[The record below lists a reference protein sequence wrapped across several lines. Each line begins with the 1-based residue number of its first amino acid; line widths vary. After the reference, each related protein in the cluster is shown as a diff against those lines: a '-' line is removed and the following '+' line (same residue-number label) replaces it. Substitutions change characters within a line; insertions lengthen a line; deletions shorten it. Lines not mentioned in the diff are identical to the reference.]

1 MESIE
6 LLDKNIPEVE
16 PETVKEN
23 DDVIKGLYEVGA
35 KISEVGSKIT
45 DVIAKM
51 TEMSEKLENKEPEN
65 TDEIKTEVIEES
77 EDNE

>member
-6 LLDKNIPEVE
+6 LLDKSITDKVPEV
-16 PETVKEN
+16 VKEN
-23 DDVIKGLYEVGA
+23 DEVIKGLYEVGA

-51 TEMSEKLENKEPEN
+51 SEMSEKIGSTPDENE
-65 TDEIKTEVIEES
+65 EIKTEVIDES
-77 EDNE
+77 EETE

>member
-6 LLDKNIPEVE
+6 LLDKSIPEVA

-51 TEMSEKLENKEPEN
+51 TEMSEKLETKEPEEPE
-65 TDEIKTEVIEES
+65 EIKTEVIDES
-77 EDNE
+77 EENE

>member
-6 LLDKNIPEVE
+6 LLDKNIPEPT
-16 PETVKEN
+16 PEVVKEN

-51 TEMSEKLENKEPEN
+51 TEMSDKLGAVEPAEPEE
-65 TDEIKTEVIEES
+65 TKTEIVDES
-77 EDNE
+77 EVE

>member
-6 LLDKNIPEVE
+6 LLDKSIPDVV
-16 PETVKEN
+16 PETAKEN
-23 DDVIKGLYEVGA
+23 EEVIKGLYEVGA

-51 TEMSEKLENKEPEN
+51 TEMSDKLDQKPEEPE
-65 TDEIKTEVIEES
+65 EIKTEVIEES
-77 EDNE
+77 EDSE

>member
-6 LLDKNIPEVE
+6 LLDKNIPEPT
-16 PETVKEN
+16 PEVVKEN

-51 TEMSEKLENKEPEN
+51 TEMSNKLDAVEPAEPQ
-65 TDEIKTEVIEES
+65 EIKTEVVNES
-77 EDNE
+77 EVE